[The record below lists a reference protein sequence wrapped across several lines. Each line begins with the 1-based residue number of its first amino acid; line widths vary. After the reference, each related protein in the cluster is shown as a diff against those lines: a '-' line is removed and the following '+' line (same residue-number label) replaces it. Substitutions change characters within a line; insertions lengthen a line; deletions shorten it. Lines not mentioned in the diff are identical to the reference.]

1 MPKLITTIL
10 LVLVV
15 IYVVPF
21 VFYGGASALWGLQPP
36 PSASP
41 GRFLLGVLVTKVGTA
56 FGFVTLFAV
65 SRAIWSRRW
74 ILYAMLWFVMFVF
87 GEFGEVVSG
96 RWTMLDAVLGV
107 ASEAV
112 YFPVSAFIT
121 QRLLGRDTAVA
132 GLRTMGRGQGGGVL
146 RGVSDAGT
154 RVPR

>member
-1 MPKLITTIL
+1 M
-10 LVLVV
+10 
-15 IYVVPF
+15 
-21 VFYGGASALWGLQPP
+21 LQPGAVA
-36 PSASP
+36 SERSNKRLKLTRLVAARCASP

-121 QRLLGRDTAVA
+121 QRLLGRDTA
-132 GLRTMGRGQGGGVL
+132 
-146 RGVSDAGT
+146 
-154 RVPR
+154 